1 MHFMTSTVSETL
13 LQKHLGMIATYADTL
28 PTLIQDEVIPKEELK
43 EYIAFARTRIEPKL
57 SDEATE
63 ELVTAYSRLRSAGRD
78 KKVRSAGGEGW
89 ARR

>member
-1 MHFMTSTVSETL
+1 MPCNVNETL
-13 LQKHLGMIATYADTL
+13 LHKHLGKITTYAHTL

-78 KKVRSAGGEGW
+78 KKVRSAGREGGT
-89 ARR
+89 RR